1 MKTLFRLG
9 MLAAVALGPISARA
23 DWKPIEREETYA
35 ITGTTEPELYMSI
48 GERGPKI
55 WSGRVIAHTNFAL
68 TWTRKYEP
76 KADGA
81 CVLSQATPKLI
92 ITYTIPKPAS
102 PLSPTVKPR
111 WETFI
116 TGVRDHEKVHGQF
129 IKDMVREIEA
139 ASVGL
144 TVPNDPKCKA
154 IRAELTKRLGPISAR
169 KGKRDA
175 EFDRTEMSEGGN
187 VRRLVLA
194 FVNNNRGPFQQ

>member
-1 MKTLFRLG
+1 MKRVFQLSLV
-9 MLAAVALGPISARA
+9 AAFALGPISANA
-23 DWKPIEREETYA
+23 EWKPVEREETYA
-35 ITGTTEPELYMSI
+35 IAGTTEPQLYMSI

-68 TWTRKYEP
+68 TWTRDYKP
-76 KADGA
+76 QPDGA
-81 CVLSQATPKLI
+81 CVLTRATPKLI

-102 PLSPTVKPR
+102 PLPPQVRAR
-111 WETFI
+111 WDTFI
-116 TGVRDHEKVHGQF
+116 AGVRAHEKVHGEF

-154 IRAELTKRLGPISAR
+154 IRNALTKRLGPISAK

-175 EFDRTEMSEGGN
+175 EFDRTELSDGGN
-187 VRRLVLA
+187 VRRMVIA
-194 FVNNNRGPFQQ
+194 FVNNNRGPFQ